1 MKLTFF
7 KLFFKNIFRL
17 ISAVWRMQYHHS
29 LRQQMHPRHQRLYHS
44 CQYNQELRRRHMGSG
59 SASNPPQAAHHAPPD
74 YANMYPHAPAVPA
87 PMPAHLG
94 RLPPGGLANPHSYIQ
109 NPGTGFFL
117 LFCSFFCLLFSFGPF
132 GPFCPFDL
140 LVHLNM
146 FMLAICAILTIWA
159 RSLQTMTIYQSR
171 KGWPYNA
178 NIEQIPSSKH

>member
-1 MKLTFF
+1 M
-7 KLFFKNIFRL
+7 

-109 NPGTGFFL
+109 NPGTFFW
-117 LFCSFFCLLFSFGPF
+117 LFCSFLPSFLFWSVWSFWSFLTMLFLFSMLGPF
-132 GPFCPFDL
+132 DHVGHLCHFD
-140 LVHLNM
+140 HMGSAPPDYDNM
-146 FMLAICAILTIWA
+146 
-159 RSLQTMTIYQSR
+159 YQS
-171 KGWPYNA
+171 KTLTL
-178 NIEQIPSSKH
+178 

>member
-1 MKLTFF
+1 
-7 KLFFKNIFRL
+7 
-17 ISAVWRMQYHHS
+17 MQYHHS

-109 NPGTGFFL
+109 NPGTVFL
-117 LFCSFFCLLFSFGPF
+117 AILFLFFCLLFPF
-132 GPFCPFDL
+132 GPFDHVVGHFDH
-140 LVHLNM
+140 VGHFAHMGSAPPDYANM
-146 FMLAICAILTIWA
+146 AL
-159 RSLQTMTIYQSR
+159 
-171 KGWPYNA
+171 
-178 NIEQIPSSKH
+178 